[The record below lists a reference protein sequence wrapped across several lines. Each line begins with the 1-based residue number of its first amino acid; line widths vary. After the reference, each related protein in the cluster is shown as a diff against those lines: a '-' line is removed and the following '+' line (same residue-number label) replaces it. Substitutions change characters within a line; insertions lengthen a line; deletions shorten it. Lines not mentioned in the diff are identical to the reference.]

1 MDKPKRKFTPFRAIM
16 ACGRDFCQQ
25 TSMHGFIHIAAPNR
39 WWGERLLWAFATAV
53 AIWGA
58 VEISLGQW
66 QRYNENPTVVA
77 LEKDFRSWEFCM
89 PGLTLCAMNRV
100 DEKKLPSV
108 IKKYWNV
115 DAEDPKY
122 ARYEH
127 FVRDVANSS
136 MLHLKDLLQHE
147 GEDLEVD
154 LYQLAVD
161 VLPEYNIKPTW
172 SIPSLQVPWFT
183 IMTEVGACYAT
194 NSLAIPDDAIETF
207 GKPGVNQTS
216 LFPLT
221 CKYSSLNCYV
231 TIEVAV
237 PILLYIHSPYDIL
250 NPKASPI
257 EGQPRQERATEFSVI
272 ESGCGRGVRELN
284 PRRRRCLYTDEP
296 QARFRQPRQERATE
310 FSVIESGCGRGVR
323 ELNPRRRRCL
333 YTDEPQARFRQVY
346 GTNSCRRLCRNQEA
360 LRDCNCKPFY
370 NYYEDGVAC
379 SLRGMRCLALR
390 SAREAEHATSEAARV
405 KATKQAARI
414 QPVVTKGDIEVMPP
428 GKIVDGCK
436 CPLMCV
442 DALFEML
449 SLVTKKLDGPFSING
464 VTRVKVQ
471 APRTRYTREIVFYF
485 QDLIVSFGGAT
496 GLFLGASFISF
507 VEIVFFAA
515 EWLIGPVRHDQTEL
529 PVKKPKASHEQARIQ
544 HLNAILEGQ
553 SLPATPRYWH
563 SHLHI

>member
-16 ACGRDFCQQ
+16 ACGREFCQQ

-39 WWGERLLWAFATAV
+39 WWGERLLWAFATAA

-77 LEKDFRSWEFCM
+77 LEKDFRSWQFCM
-89 PGLTLCAMNRV
+89 PGLTLCAENKV
-100 DEKKLPSV
+100 DENKLPSV

-115 DAEDPKY
+115 DPQDPKY

-136 MLHLKDLLQHE
+136 MLHLTDLLQHE

-172 SIPSLQVPWFT
+172 SIANLQVPWFT
-183 IMTEVGACYAT
+183 VMTEVGACYAT
-194 NSLAIPDDAIETF
+194 NSLAIPDDAIESF
-207 GKPGVNQTS
+207 GKPDVNQTS

-221 CKYSSLNCYV
+221 CKYSSLNCYI
-231 TIEVAV
+231 TIEVPV
-237 PILLYIHSPYDIL
+237 PILFYVHSPYDIL
-250 NPKASPI
+250 NVKAAPF
-257 EGQPRQERATEFSVI
+257 EGRPRQERSTEFSVI

-296 QARFRQPRQERATE
+296 QAR
-310 FSVIESGCGRGVR
+310 G
-323 ELNPRRRRCL
+323 
-333 YTDEPQARFRQVY
+333 RQVY
-346 GTNSCRRLCRNQEA
+346 STNSCRRSCRNQEA
-360 LRDCNCKPFY
+360 LRDCKCKPFY
-370 NYYEDGVAC
+370 NHYEDGVAC
-379 SLRGMRCLALR
+379 SLRGMRCLAER
-390 SAREAEHATSEAARV
+390 SAREAQRTTSEAARV
-405 KATKQAARI
+405 KAAKHAARS
-414 QPVVTKGDIEVMPP
+414 QPIVTKGDTEVAPP
-428 GKIVDGCK
+428 ANAVDSCK

-449 SLVTKKLDGPFSING
+449 SSVSKKLDGPFSING

-515 EWLIGPVRHDQTEL
+515 EWLIGPARRDHKEL
-529 PVKKPKASHEQARIQ
+529 PVKKTKVSHEQARIQ
-544 HLNAILEGQ
+544 HLNAILENQ
-553 SLPATPRYWH
+553 SLSAAPSYWH